1 MNNLIVA
8 GTGHRPDKLGGY
20 TQEVS
25 QKLYQTAFDWLSKNK
40 PKLVISGMALGW
52 DIELATAALDLR
64 LPVLAAVPFIGQESK
79 WPLQSQKNYK
89 AILKLCKVQIVS
101 EGSYAPYKM
110 QIRNEFMVNK
120 CNLLLALYNGD
131 KSGGTYNCINYAE
144 KRNIKI
150 VNLYQEFKNQ

>member
-101 EGSYAPYKM
+101 EGSYA
-110 QIRNEFMVNK
+110 
-120 CNLLLALYNGD
+120 
-131 KSGGTYNCINYAE
+131 
-144 KRNIKI
+144 
-150 VNLYQEFKNQ
+150 